1 MSDLSWP
8 LERAALV
15 HGGRTAVV
23 DGERSL
29 SYAQLAARVGA
40 VGAALDDL
48 GLGEGARVGFL
59 GVNSLAHLEC
69 WLAVPAFGRVLV
81 DLNFRLAAEELAFM
95 VDDAG
100 IEVLVVDAARLD
112 VARGLRE
119 RCAGLRQLILDAP
132 RPTTASPTRTSRP
145 GRPPPIPG

>member
-1 MSDLSWP
+1 M
-8 LERAALV
+8 
-15 HGGRTAVV
+15 V

-29 SYAQLAARVGA
+29 TYAQLAARVGA

-95 VDDAG
+95 ADDAG

-119 RCAGLRQLILDAP
+119 RCAGLRQLILDGATAA
-132 RPTTASPTRTSRP
+132 TTASPTRTSRP